1 MNYQLKNDD
10 LSVEL
15 TTKGGA
21 LTSIRDMSGR
31 EYLWQGDPKYWS
43 GQAPV
48 LFPICGSLRDDRAVT
63 EDGKPVC
70 MPRHGMVRKE
80 EFRLESVS
88 GDKISFSIGEN
99 ESMLARYPYKFRLFL
114 TYTLKEKNIQVT
126 YGILNEGTVPMPFFI
141 GGHPAFNCPL
151 DRGEEYSDYL
161 IVFEREENGTVP
173 ASLTETGLIDMGKRT
188 AILDNN
194 SVLPLSHNLFE
205 KDAIIFDRLESKKIR
220 YVHSREQKG
229 IQLEFSQ
236 FPYLILWSS
245 ANHGPFI
252 AMEPWSGLSTCSDE
266 DDVLEHKRN
275 VMFAKPGLLEE
286 LSYTITVL

>member
-48 LFPICGSLRDDRAVT
+48 LFPICGSLREDRAVT
-63 EDGKPVC
+63 EDGKPVY

-88 GDKISFSIGEN
+88 KDSICFSIGEN

-114 TYTLKEKNIQVT
+114 TYLLKGKNIQVT
-126 YGILNEGTVPMPFFI
+126 YGILNEGTVAMPFFI

-161 IVFEREENGTVP
+161 IVF
-173 ASLTETGLIDMGKRT
+173 
-188 AILDNN
+188 
-194 SVLPLSHNLFE
+194 
-205 KDAIIFDRLESKKIR
+205 
-220 YVHSREQKG
+220 
-229 IQLEFSQ
+229 
-236 FPYLILWSS
+236 
-245 ANHGPFI
+245 
-252 AMEPWSGLSTCSDE
+252 
-266 DDVLEHKRN
+266 
-275 VMFAKPGLLEE
+275 
-286 LSYTITVL
+286 